1 MTYLFKLARRTA
13 CLRLLP
19 LIALAFA
26 LVGCDTDR
34 LAGNSEDP
42 AAAPTAS
49 EPTAGP
55 LALFSTVSFRG
66 GIPFGTYALPTSEY
80 GGIYNGGMK
89 NIWPGELLS
98 ELAEIKG
105 RGGKVIL
112 MFAGQED
119 NYKDAQGHFD
129 MGKWKDRIDR
139 YRGINFTSYITDG
152 TIQAH
157 YLIDEPY
164 DPFNWNNQPVPGAT
178 LEAMAQYSKSIWPTM
193 LTIVRAQPNEIAW
206 NGTYHYLDAAWAQY
220 TVSKGDVNDYLRN
233 NISRAQAMGLGLVVG
248 LNVMKGGA
256 NKSRLSASQIDSYGS
271 ALMNNTYACA
281 YLNWEWDPYLQQT
294 DIKAALGRLS
304 AKAAERPSRP
314 CSSGESGPIVLPGV
328 NGIALTGSR
337 VVKPDGG
344 DFTRLTWVG
353 GASTRIDIYLNGAY
367 RRTTLNDGK
376 ASVYPKTSGT
386 FAYKVCETGSTKC
399 SNVVSV
405 TLR

>member
-13 CLRLLP
+13 RLRLLP
-19 LIALAFA
+19 LIVLASALA
-26 LVGCDTDR
+26 GCDTDR
-34 LAGNSEDP
+34 LTGNSEDP
-42 AAAPTAS
+42 AAAPTAP

-55 LALFSTVSFRG
+55 LALFSTTGFRG
-66 GIPFGTYALPTSEY
+66 GIPFGTYALPTEQY
-80 GGIYNGGMK
+80 GAVYNGGMK
-89 NIWPGELLS
+89 NIWPEYLLD
-98 ELAEIKG
+98 ELAEIKS

-119 NYKDAQGHFD
+119 HYKDAQGHFD
-129 MGKWKDRIDR
+129 LGKWKARIDR

-164 DPFNWNNQPVPGAT
+164 DPFNWNNEPVPGAT

-193 LTIVRAQPNEIAW
+193 LTVVRAQPNEIAW
-206 NGTYHYLDAAWAQY
+206 NGTYRFLDAAWAQY
-220 TVSKGDVNDYLRN
+220 TSSKGDVNQYIRDN
-233 NISRAQAMGLGLVVG
+233 VARAQAMGLGLVVG

-256 NKSRLSASQIDSYGS
+256 NKSRLTAAQIDSWGS

-294 DIKAALGRLS
+294 DIKAALARLS

-314 CSSGESGPIVLPGV
+314 CSNGETPTPLP
-328 NGIALTGSR
+328 NITGIALTAAKM
-337 VVKPDGG
+337 VQPDG
-344 DFTRLTWVG
+344 DQFVRLTWVG
-353 GASTRIDIYLNGAY
+353 GGSTRIDIYQNGSY
-367 RRTTLNDGK
+367 RRTTVNDGK
-376 ASVYPKTSGT
+376 ASVYPKTPGT
-386 FAYKVCETGSTKC
+386 FAYKVCEAGTTRC
-399 SNVVSV
+399 SNTVSL